1 VLYDRIAASVSKYG
15 VKVNLIKL
23 VNSLRTNNGST
34 TDEDNNVFGFF
45 NARLP
50 ALINFHLE
58 KSRHRNI
65 LLYLGLFGNVLRFP
79 NW

>member
-1 VLYDRIAASVSKYG
+1 MLYDRIAASVSKYG

>member
-1 VLYDRIAASVSKYG
+1 MLYDRIAASVSKYG

-23 VNSLRTNNGST
+23 VNSLCTNNGST
-34 TDEDNNVFGFF
+34 TDEDNVFGFF

-65 LLYLGLFGNVLRFP
+65 LLYLGLFWNVLRFP